1 MTNLDHTEPMAHVE
15 ATQSTDT
22 QGPAISMVVGS
33 DLVDAEAT
41 VEYERTLVE
50 ILAGMV
56 QSAIA
61 WEESHAHDVEAPGT
75 ENQGI
80 GAVDPTCK

>member
-1 MTNLDHTEPMAHVE
+1 MTNLDHKEPMAHVE

-22 QGPAISMVVGS
+22 QGLAVSMVVGS
-33 DLVDAEAT
+33 DLVDAEAP

-50 ILAGMV
+50 ILADMV
-56 QSAIA
+56 QSALA
-61 WEESHAHDVEAPGT
+61 WEEGHTYDVEALGM
-75 ENQGI
+75 ENQGV